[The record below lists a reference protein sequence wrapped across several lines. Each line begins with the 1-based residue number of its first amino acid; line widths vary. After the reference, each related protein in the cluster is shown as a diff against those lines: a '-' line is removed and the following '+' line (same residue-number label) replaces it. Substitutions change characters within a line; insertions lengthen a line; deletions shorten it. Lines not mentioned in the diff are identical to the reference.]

1 MQSQLVAASVT
12 DHASHED
19 GLGVAEDRRAEE
31 TRVDV
36 SDMLEVPR
44 QGGWLGGEDERE
56 RDGIR
61 KKIVMLVNMERLL
74 GLVSN
79 SSSP

>member
-1 MQSQLVAASVT
+1 MKFTPSNVERLSCGNGSVQSQLVVASVT

-31 TRVDV
+31 TGVDV

-56 RDGIR
+56 RWH
-61 KKIVMLVNMERLL
+61 
-74 GLVSN
+74 
-79 SSSP
+79 

>member
-1 MQSQLVAASVT
+1 MGTEVCKASWLAASLT

-19 GLGVAEDRRAEE
+19 GLGDAEDRRAEE

-56 RDGIR
+56 RWH
-61 KKIVMLVNMERLL
+61 
-74 GLVSN
+74 
-79 SSSP
+79 